1 MPFSFEL
8 SKVEVINTNL
18 TKFQVKFPVERPLIY
33 NVKIRFAN
41 KALVVVACCKPT
53 FLISAC
59 VVVLVLGYMGSKLRM
74 IGLGGV
80 GGGGG
85 DLSLHLR
92 LSFASEPRTH
102 MSRNSSR
109 ESQAFVK
116 RVSTGNR
123 LLSPSRLR
131 THMSR
136 NSSFES

>member
-1 MPFSFEL
+1 M
-8 SKVEVINTNL
+8 INTNL

-102 MSRNSSR
+102 MSRNSG
-109 ESQAFVK
+109 V
-116 RVSTGNR
+116 
-123 LLSPSRLR
+123 
-131 THMSR
+131 
-136 NSSFES
+136 FEQGINIINVLFNWSKLFIDITS